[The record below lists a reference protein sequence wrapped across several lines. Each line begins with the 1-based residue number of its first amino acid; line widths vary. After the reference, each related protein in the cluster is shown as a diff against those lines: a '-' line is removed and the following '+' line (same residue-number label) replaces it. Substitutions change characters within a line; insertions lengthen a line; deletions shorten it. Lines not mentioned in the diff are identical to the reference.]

1 MAASDRVR
9 PVCETQADALLAL
22 LIPFRRLA
30 LAVSGGPDSTA
41 LLLLVAAWRARRTDA
56 PEIHVLTVDHGLRP
70 EAAEEARAVAALSE
84 RLGFPCRILTSTAPK
99 PAVNRQAA
107 ARDLRQGLLLA
118 ACAELGA
125 EALVLAHH
133 LDDQAE
139 TFLLRLARGSGVYG
153 LAAMP
158 ARGLWQDD
166 AGTCVAVLRPLLAV
180 AKANLIATCEAAGET
195 FAEDPSNGDPAYAR
209 TRLRALMPALAR
221 EGLDAETLGATAAR
235 LASAAAVVDAQVDAV
250 LASAVVF
257 IRPAPARVSVAALAR
272 LPRETLLRLLAR
284 LLADVGGEAYPPRL
298 VRLEG
303 LVERL
308 AENDRVQ
315 ATLSGVV
322 ARRRDGEIVFW
333 REPGRTGLA
342 PADLNGPGRLS
353 STVASCWRQSA
364 AVIFVSCRWAGFRT
378 TGSTARRL
386 ETGRRRPLP
395 APLCCW
401 GPAMRPIVPVLPGT
415 RLRASGSPRS
425 HDGKACGARN
435 LGRIPSAGRNLRKM
449 RPVSCESPSSP
460 WQSGRADL
468 SWL

>member
-99 PAVNRQAA
+99 PAANRQAA

-125 EALVLAHH
+125 DALVLAHH

-158 ARGLWQDD
+158 ARGFWQED

-180 AKANLIATCEAAGET
+180 SKANLIATCEAAGET
-195 FAEDPSNGDPAYAR
+195 FAEDPSNEDPAYAR
-209 TRLRALMPALAR
+209 TRLRSLMPALAR
-221 EGLDAETLGATAAR
+221 EGLDAETLAATAAR

-250 LASAVVF
+250 LASAAVF
-257 IRPAPARVSVAALAR
+257 HPAGPARVSVAALAR

-308 AENDRVQ
+308 AESDRVQ

-342 PADLNGPGRLS
+342 PADLNGPGRVVFDRRFLLEAECGGYFRIVPLGRLS
-353 STVASCWRQSA
+353 DHGFDRKAAGDWPSQAFAGAPLLLGPGDASYCPGL
-364 AVIFVSCRWAGFRT
+364 AGDAPAGVRLVPI
-378 TGSTARRL
+378 ARRESL
-386 ETGRRRPLP
+386 WRPEL
-395 APLCCW
+395 
-401 GPAMRPIVPVLPGT
+401 
-415 RLRASGSPRS
+415 
-425 HDGKACGARN
+425 GANPFVR
-435 LGRIPSAGRNLRKM
+435 GEI
-449 RPVSCESPSSP
+449 
-460 WQSGRADL
+460 
-468 SWL
+468 

>member
-9 PVCETQADALLAL
+9 PVCETQADALLHL

-56 PEIHVLTVDHGLRP
+56 PDIHVLTVDHGLRP
-70 EAAEEARAVAALSE
+70 EAATEACAVAALSG
-84 RLGFPCRILTSTAPK
+84 RLGLPCRILTSTAPK
-99 PAVNRQAA
+99 PSANRQAA
-107 ARDLRQGLLLA
+107 ARDLRQRLLLE

-158 ARGLWQDD
+158 AQGFWQDD
-166 AGTCVAVLRPLLAV
+166 AGTCVTVLRPLLTV
-180 AKANLIATCEAAGET
+180 SKESLVATCEAAGEA

-209 TRLRALMPALAR
+209 TRLRTLMPALAG
-221 EGLDAETLGATAAR
+221 EGLDAATLAATAAR

-250 LASAVVF
+250 LASRAVF
-257 IRPAPARVSVAALAR
+257 HPAGPARLSVEALTS
-272 LPRETLLRLLAR
+272 LPRETLLRLFAR

-308 AENDRVQ
+308 AASEQGQ
-315 ATLSGVV
+315 ATLAGAVV
-322 ARRRDGEIVFW
+322 RRRGDALFFW
-333 REPGRTGLA
+333 REPGRTGLE
-342 PADLNGPGRLS
+342 PVELSGPGLVVFDRRFLLEAECGGLFRVVPVGRLS
-353 STVASCWRQSA
+353 DHGIDRK
-364 AVIFVSCRWAGFRT
+364 AVDGWPPQAFAG
-378 TGSTARRL
+378 
-386 ETGRRRPLP
+386 
-395 APLCCW
+395 APLLL
-401 GPAMRPIVPVLPGT
+401 GPGDAAYCPGLAGNAPVGVRLAPI
-415 RLRASGSPRS
+415 PRRES
-425 HDGKACGARN
+425 LWHPELGAN
-435 LGRIPSAGRNLRKM
+435 PFGRGEI
-449 RPVSCESPSSP
+449 
-460 WQSGRADL
+460 
-468 SWL
+468 